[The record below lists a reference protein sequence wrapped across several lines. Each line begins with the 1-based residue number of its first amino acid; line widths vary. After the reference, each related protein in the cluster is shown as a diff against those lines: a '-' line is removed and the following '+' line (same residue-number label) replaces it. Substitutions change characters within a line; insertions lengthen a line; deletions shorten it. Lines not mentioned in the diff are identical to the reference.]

1 VAQRQHGCVDRGEH
15 QRPGPRGTTGD
26 ADVKQVKQVKQVR
39 KASKASTEE
48 NISVQDRE
56 GRQVLTLLALLAL
69 LLHKYLLYWYK
80 SRGEHPR
87 PGPRGTLGTRAF
99 LLYWY
104 KSTDTD
110 AAHPHPQSRYWDFY
124 RSEQTQEEP
133 YRQVLH

>member
-1 VAQRQHGCVDRGEH
+1 MMRAAKLYYQ
-15 QRPGPRGTTGD
+15 
-26 ADVKQVKQVKQVR
+26 DVEDLLWTLSVHTE
-39 KASKASTEE
+39 ASEELLTWLNANMGASTEE

-56 GRQVLTLLALLAL
+56 GRQVLALLALLAL
-69 LLHKYLLYWYK
+69 LLHTYLLYWYK

-87 PGPRGTLGTRAF
+87 PAPRGTLGTRAY
-99 LLYWY
+99 LLYWC
-104 KSTDTD
+104 KSTHTD